1 MSHAVIGLV
10 RFRVPGARLAHRA
23 IPGRPQ
29 RPPVPVQG
37 AGKNG

>member
-10 RFRVPGARLAHRA
+10 RFRVPGARLVHRA
-23 IPGRPQ
+23 MPGWPR
-29 RPPVPVQG
+29 RSPVPVQG